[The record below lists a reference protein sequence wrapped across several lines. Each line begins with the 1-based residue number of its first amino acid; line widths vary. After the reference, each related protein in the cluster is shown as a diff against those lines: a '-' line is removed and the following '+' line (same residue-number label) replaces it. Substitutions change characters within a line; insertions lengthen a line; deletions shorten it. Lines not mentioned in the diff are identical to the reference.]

1 MAQMIVERFSR
12 KGVVGQPYDSSLQ
25 RTKGFRVY
33 GNNTAVAAKQIVE
46 ITTNPAAAD
55 NATLTVGGVNY
66 KFVASGEGADEV
78 VIGASA
84 TATAAALVTKINAN
98 NTLVGATSSA
108 ARVTITAKA
117 VGADGNSIPC
127 FTNTPAKITVIGGNF
142 LFGGCDA
149 NMTAIVGRVYTYD
162 ASDAGKVVMGQTGAV
177 AGILKGPYQLANYNN
192 LKDNL
197 GVANGTI
204 GEIMRFGTAWVRVTT
219 DVTPAHK
226 VVYNNTD
233 GSLSGV
239 TGDAPTGNT
248 VLANARYLGSAQA
261 GDIVGV
267 ELSY

>member
-46 ITTNPAAAD
+46 IKTNPAADD

-66 KFVASGEGADEV
+66 KFVASGTGADEV

-84 TATAAALVTKINAN
+84 TATATNLAEKVNANALVEAAAS
-98 NTLVGATSSA
+98 G
-108 ARVTITAKA
+108 ARVTITAKV

-142 LFGGCDA
+142 LYGGCDA

-162 ASDAGKVVMGQTGAV
+162 ASDANKVVMGQTGAV